1 MYEGVFVAKCIKA
14 HVDWSIKNL
23 KVRTHAPHTRARA
36 HARAHAH
43 THIAR
48 ACTQAY
54 GHSNDDPW
62 FRDLEEMLTTGLT
75 PQERVDNV
83 VLAFEICRVRS
94 VRLPV
99 PSSGLAFMRECLQA
113 GLPREGRRVD
123 PSHAPAQA
131 GRQAVKSQRGAT
143 KRNQNTLTHTQSSQ
157 LVYVPRQHGGQVC
170 DGVPPNAPPAP
181 PAQMPVS
188 YFQVCGRSCRQSLS
202 VIPKTLSGL

>member
-1 MYEGVFVAKCIKA
+1 MCFDKHCHVQIRVMYEGVFVAKCIKA

-83 VLAFEICRVRS
+83 VLAFEICRVRRGFPGKGGGWIPPTLPLKLDS
-94 VRLPV
+94 RLSNLKEER
-99 PSSGLAFMRECLQA
+99 PS
-113 GLPREGRRVD
+113 
-123 PSHAPAQA
+123 
-131 GRQAVKSQRGAT
+131 AT
-143 KRNQNTLTHTQSSQ
+143 KTPSLTPNLRNSFSCYGNMGPKCAT
-157 LVYVPRQHGGQVC
+157 VC
-170 DGVPPNAPPAP
+170 PQMPPLP

-202 VIPKTLSGL
+202 VIPKALSGL

>member
-1 MYEGVFVAKCIKA
+1 MCLTILFMCFDKHCHVQIRVMYEGVFVAKCIKA

-131 GRQAVKSQRGAT
+131 RRQARKF
-143 KRNQNTLTHTQSSQ
+143 N
-157 LVYVPRQHGGQVC
+157 
-170 DGVPPNAPPAP
+170 
-181 PAQMPVS
+181 
-188 YFQVCGRSCRQSLS
+188 
-202 VIPKTLSGL
+202 